1 MLLKYENDAQEAVE
15 SLLIIGEADSTLKVN
30 DKSELKFD
38 DSKWIKRTFSYTVYT
53 ACKLLSIS
61 AQNRYDESSENSIK
75 LGLLKLSESADPVSQ
90 TNTPP
95 NLSIQ
100 SRSQLFRI
108 EGQTYLTLTL
118 NWNEQPNWHF
128 NVFVDS
134 NRYIEGNKETKWS
147 SNFKYIGS
155 TQIPSFA
162 LCLKLNDQV
171 WLDPTLGS
179 SDPSLAFH
187 VMIEP
192 VREIS
197 ESHFVPILDETK
209 LGERNCSSHN
219 VVLVKEP
226 RVKQNRD
233 LTKNASFFDKVVDD
247 FESFL

>member
-1 MLLKYENDAQEAVE
+1 MLLKYENDDQAATT
-15 SLLIIGEADSTLKVN
+15 LLIIGESDSILKVN
-30 DKSELKFD
+30 DKSELKSD
-38 DSKWIKRTFSYTVYT
+38 DSKWIKRTFLYTVNT
-53 ACKLLSIS
+53 ACKLISIS

-75 LGLLKLSESADPVSQ
+75 LGRLKLSESVDSVSQ
-90 TNTPP
+90 TNPP

-118 NWNEQPNWHF
+118 NWNEQPEWHF

-134 NRYIEGNKETKWS
+134 NRYIEGNKAKKWS
-147 SNFKYIGS
+147 SNFNYIGS

-197 ESHFVPILDETK
+197 DSHFVPIFDETK
-209 LGERNCSSHN
+209 IGERDWSSHN

-226 RVKQNRD
+226 RVKQNKD